1 MKKDF
6 LQLNHSSHLL
16 QNYVLLN
23 TQIGQMTLIVIS
35 ARMIQLGKVLFHANI
50 AITALQ
56 ISML

>member
-23 TQIGQMTLIVIS
+23 TQIGQMTLIS

>member
-23 TQIGQMTLIVIS
+23 TQIGQMTLIVMS

-50 AITALQ
+50 AITAL
-56 ISML
+56 